1 MKLLKKFK
9 WSSIKLGY
17 KYGVAL
23 LITIVLFL
31 ISTGVTV
38 TLLYDTKEKIDI
50 INERGDRAIKITE
63 MGSIFRS
70 KDIVIADYIYMGVDR
85 YIDEYKQLTKQF
97 EKLESQLASQM
108 DSKDLKKHF
117 NEIDEMAT
125 EVDTIFHEKIVPAV
139 EDNNKAIL
147 LMKRSKISTLRDMI
161 INHLTEIRK
170 DVNQEREGAITG
182 AIKDM
187 GNVLW
192 VLIGS
197 ILVSTL
203 LGSAII
209 YLISKRI
216 SANLDQIVDINNQM
230 AEGSLKVE
238 KMDYDGQDEI
248 GQLAQAQNR
257 MIDNLKGMINQVRYT
272 SENVGQQSQEM
283 NHVVHKVKD
292 GSMEIASTMEQMSA
306 GSQEQA
312 ASATEI
318 ANSVQRLN
326 QLIEGADQDGE
337 LLEKKSH
344 NVLKIAEQGE
354 DQMSRSVQQM
364 ERING
369 IFKNS
374 VEKVQ
379 KLARRSQDIS
389 GLVGVIKDIAEQT
402 NLLSLN
408 ASIEAAR
415 AGEAGQGFAVVA
427 EEIRQL
433 ADQVANSITEITEI
447 VDGIQT
453 ESSQVT
459 DTLEKGYKQ
468 VENGTEQIRITG
480 DSFHDII
487 EAVSE
492 MVDRIE
498 DVSKNLKDISES
510 SNGINTSVQHVASVT
525 EENSAGIEEM
535 SAMVEEQDNSM
546 ERVSNNADTL
556 SELAEQLQDMISQ
569 FEL

>member
-1 MKLLKKFK
+1 M
-9 WSSIKLGY
+9 
-17 KYGVAL
+17 AL